1 MHNFP
6 SDINIS
12 VKDVTL
18 SQAKT
23 ILKLCIDEDIDIY
36 EDVVK
41 FKVNSN
47 YPNYHYDSN
56 YNIITQNNNDDKND
70 KYYFVSFSEFCNYIK
85 GKGTKY
91 KQLFKE
97 EIKLND
103 SYTAIITKKGIT
115 VGCQSFSHE
124 IIEKL
129 YNTSKKALNYA

>member
-12 VKDVTL
+12 VKNVTL
-18 SQAKT
+18 IQAKT

-36 EDVVK
+36 EGVVK
-41 FKVNSN
+41 IKVDSN
-47 YPNYHYDSN
+47 YPNYHYDSDDNFMN
-56 YNIITQNNNDDKND
+56 YNRADNGHKR
-70 KYYFVSFSEFCNYIK
+70 YYFVSFSEFCNYIK

-91 KQLFKE
+91 KQPFKE
-97 EIKLND
+97 EIALND
-103 SYTAIITKKGIT
+103 SYTAIITKKEIT